1 LNPAT
6 LITDDQAETISA
18 TVKALAELMTSK
30 AQGKNHYQGIFSELY
45 RCYGVSSYKNIRL
58 EQYGQVLPFLDDW
71 RESVS
76 GKVEP

>member
-1 LNPAT
+1 
-6 LITDDQAETISA
+6 
-18 TVKALAELMTSK
+18 MTSK